1 MNIMQKRERN
11 KSSSK
16 VEQIFCNIC
25 KRNTNHKILYSLK
38 KTSSDDFNDG
48 SFFRCESWHEV
59 LECLGCECISFRQK
73 VSSTDDYDKTGNL
86 NIVSLFPRRDENLLN
101 PKYFF
106 AAYIKE
112 LCIFTLLKTLKIYF
126 YAKQNTTFVFYQ
138 SLFINGIAT
147 YRIKQC
153 CICPIG

>member
-1 MNIMQKRERN
+1 MQKRERN

-106 AAYIKE
+106 AAPAILQRIYRETMDCYNNENLI
-112 LCIFTLLKTLKIYF
+112 LCAAGVRALVEGVCNENLKYLVPI
-126 YAKQNTTFVFYQ
+126 
-138 SLFINGIAT
+138 INSP
-147 YRIKQC
+147 Q
-153 CICPIG
+153 P